1 MAEIKVWPYC
11 LLTPRNPQADPK
23 PFTKSGGASLGGV
36 EPKTRTDRGWWTV
49 NYGGVLLKNRDRDQ
63 WRAWNA
69 IRQHLSGGA
78 GLIAVRIPASL
89 SAPYVSGEHEPTI
102 ETPHDDLT
110 TFDDDASYVQGAIS
124 VVTDGVTAIGATT
137 IRLRIINA
145 ADDLV
150 GVRFSYNHAAYE
162 TGPVI
167 SITGDIWEV
176 PVTPAIRQT
185 IPAGA
190 DLEFDNP
197 TCLCHLASDNGM
209 DVPQDAINKTSLV
222 NVSFVEATDYWSRLA
237 LGLE

>member
-110 TFDDDASYVQGAIS
+110 TFDDDSSYVQGAIS

-185 IPAGA
+185 IPSGA

-197 TCLCHLASDNGM
+197 TCLVHLASDSAM
-209 DVPQDAINKTSLV
+209 DVPQDAIGKTSLV